1 MGKQILFNSEMVQA
15 ILEGRKTCTRRIV
28 KGNVNGLDFIG
39 TGSSKGNTTFDMMLF
54 GELKKKKR
62 SDFFF

>member
-28 KGNVNGLDFIG
+28 KGNVNGLDLIG
-39 TGSSKGNTTFDMMLF
+39 TGSSKGNTTFDMMLL
-54 GELKKKKR
+54 GN
-62 SDFFF
+62 